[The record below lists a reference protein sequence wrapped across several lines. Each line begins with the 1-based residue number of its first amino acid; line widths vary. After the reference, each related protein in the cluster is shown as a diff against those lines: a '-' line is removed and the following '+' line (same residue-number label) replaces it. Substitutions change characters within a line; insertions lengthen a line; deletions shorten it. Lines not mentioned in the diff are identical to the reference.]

1 MPTMVDDEVLGHTLG
16 NGKTMVLLNQSQR
29 EIDAGRDARRRPNVS
44 VPTEDAIRLNSD
56 GRVFSLKSRCISPV
70 RGRSTSIQQSSRR
83 EGKCAC
89 ADARNPPAPARG
101 FNKTAQRISRYERID
116 RASDDDECIEHG
128 SIERHCISH
137 HSKAVHHGPLI
148 SRKDQEPIGGTFEL
162 AIRGFECPGR
172 TGEVEHLKPW
182 GNVETDSGHG
192 RIIGKFDL
200 SVIYRPL

>member
-1 MPTMVDDEVLGHTLG
+1 MPAVMPADVQTLASRQ
-16 NGKTMVLLNQSQR
+16 KMRS
-29 EIDAGRDARRRPNVS
+29 A
-44 VPTEDAIRLNSD
+44 LNSD
-56 GRVFSLKSRCISPV
+56 GRVFSLKSSCISPV

-89 ADARNPPAPARG
+89 ADARNPPASARG

-128 SIERHCISH
+128 SIKRHCISH

-148 SRKDQEPIGGTFEL
+148 SRKDQEPIGGAFEL

-192 RIIGKFDL
+192 RIIGKFGPFGHSL
-200 SVIYRPL
+200 ISTMRWQSAKIWI